1 MCNWRYSLPVDR
13 NSRVENQYTGLILL
27 SGIDAPGIS
36 SALFSTLEPFSIT
49 ILDIEQVVIR
59 SRLILTVLID
69 LDPAHAA
76 AVESDLNECAKLL
89 NVDIATSFSSET
101 TQSIAQK
108 TGLIHVIALAEKITP
123 GAIANLASDIAATG
137 GNIERIHRSA
147 SFPLTAI
154 EFLVSDS
161 HLDSLRK
168 ALGPTAKKYGI
179 DIAIQISGLNRF
191 ARKLV
196 VMDVDSTLI
205 SQEVIDLLAEA
216 AGVGQE
222 VRAITESAMRGE
234 LDFEASLR
242 NRVALLK
249 GQPETIIFEVAKQV
263 TLTPGARTLIRTLNK
278 LGHGVGLVSGGFSQ
292 VVDPIAKQ
300 LGIEHVR
307 SNTLEIVDGVITG
320 NLVGPIIDRAGK
332 ALALKEFANL
342 ENVSPANTIAIG
354 DGANDLDMIA
364 AAGLGIAFNAKP
376 TVQAA
381 AQSALNAPYLD
392 SVLFILGI
400 NREDIEESE
409 KDI

>member
-1 MCNWRYSLPVDR
+1 MDR

-196 VMDVDSTLI
+196 IMDVDSTLI

-216 AGVGQE
+216 SGVGQE

-234 LDFEASLR
+234 LDFETSLR
-242 NRVALLK
+242 KRVALLK

-263 TLTPGARTLIRTLNK
+263 TLTPGARTLIRTLKK

-320 NLVGPIIDRAGK
+320 NLLGAIIDRAGK
-332 ALALKEFANL
+332 AIALKEFASL
-342 ENVSPANTIAIG
+342 ENVSPGNTIAIG

>member
-1 MCNWRYSLPVDR
+1 MDR
-13 NSRVENQYTGLILL
+13 NSRVENKYTGLILL

-123 GAIANLASDIAATG
+123 GAIANLASDIATTG

-216 AGVGQE
+216 SGVGQE

-234 LDFEASLR
+234 LDFETSLR
-242 NRVALLK
+242 KRVALLK
-249 GQPETIIFEVAKQV
+249 GQSESIIADVAKAV
-263 TLTPGARTLIRTLNK
+263 TLTPGARTLIRTLKK

-320 NLVGPIIDRAGK
+320 NLLGAIIDRAGK
-332 ALALKEFANL
+332 AIALKEFASL
-342 ENVSPANTIAIG
+342 ENVSPGNTIAIG

-376 TVQAA
+376 TVQEA

>member
-1 MCNWRYSLPVDR
+1 MPMER
-13 NSRVENQYTGLILL
+13 NNRAENRYTGLILL

-36 SALFSTLEPFSIT
+36 SALFTTLEPFSIT
-49 ILDIEQVVIR
+49 VLDIEQVVIR

-76 AVESDLNECAKLL
+76 AVEADLNECASKL
-89 NVDIATSFSSET
+89 NVDIATSFSNET
-101 TQSIAQK
+101 TESIAQK
-108 TGLIHVIALAEKITP
+108 TGLIHVIALAKKISP

-168 ALGPTAKKYGI
+168 ALGPTAKRYGL
-179 DIAIQISGLNRF
+179 DIAVQISGLNRF

-205 SQEVIDLLAEA
+205 AQEVIDLLAEA
-216 AGVGQE
+216 SGVGQE
-222 VRAITESAMRGE
+222 VRAITESAMRGD
-234 LDFEASLR
+234 LDFETSLR
-242 NRVALLK
+242 KRVALLQ
-249 GQPETIIFEVAKQV
+249 GQSESIIAEVAKQV
-263 TLTPGARTLIRTLNK
+263 TLTPGARTLIRTLKK

-292 VVDPIAKQ
+292 VVDPIAKD
-300 LGIEHVR
+300 LGIDHVR
-307 SNTLEIVDGVITG
+307 SNTLEIVDGKITG
-320 NLVGPIIDRAGK
+320 NVIGPIVDRAGK

-364 AAGLGIAFNAKP
+364 AAGIGIAFNAKP
-376 TVQAA
+376 AVQEA

>member
-1 MCNWRYSLPVDR
+1 MDTR
-13 NSRVENQYTGLILL
+13 NGIENRYTGLILL
-27 SGIDAPGIS
+27 SGVDTPGIS
-36 SALFSTLEPFSIT
+36 SALFKTLEPFSVT

-69 LDPAHAA
+69 LDPAHAQ
-76 AVESDLNECAKLL
+76 AVESDLNECAKKL
-89 NVDIATSFSSET
+89 NVDIATSFSNES

-108 TGLIHVIALAEKITP
+108 TGLIHVIALAQKITP
-123 GAIANLASDIAATG
+123 GAIAELASHIASTG

-154 EFLVSDS
+154 EFLVSGS
-161 HLDSLRK
+161 HSDALRNS
-168 ALGPTAKKYGI
+168 LGPSAKKFGV
-179 DIAIQISGLNRF
+179 DIAIQDAGLNRF

-205 SQEVIDLLAEA
+205 EQEVIDLLAEVS
-216 AGVGQE
+216 GVGEQ

-234 LDFEASLR
+234 LDFETSLR
-242 NRVALLK
+242 KRVALLS
-249 GQPETIIFEVAKQV
+249 GQPESIIQTVAKQIS
-263 TLTPGARTLIRTLNK
+263 LTPGARTLIRTLKK

-292 VVDPIAKQ
+292 VVDPIAAQ
-300 LGIEHVR
+300 LGIPHVR
-307 SNTLEIVDGVITG
+307 SNTLEIINGTITG
-320 NLVGPIIDRAGK
+320 NLSGPIIDRAGK
-332 ALALKEFANL
+332 AQALKEFAQL
-342 ENVSPANTIAIG
+342 EQITQANTIAIG

-364 AAGLGIAFNAKP
+364 TAGLGIAFNAKP

-400 NREDIEESE
+400 NREDIEESDRE
-409 KDI
+409 D

>member
-1 MCNWRYSLPVDR
+1 MDR

-216 AGVGQE
+216 SGVGQE

-234 LDFEASLR
+234 LDFETSLR
-242 NRVALLK
+242 KRVALLK
-249 GQPETIIFEVAKQV
+249 GQSESIIADVAKAV
-263 TLTPGARTLIRTLNK
+263 TLTPGARTLIRTLKK

-320 NLVGPIIDRAGK
+320 NLLGAIIDRAGK
-332 ALALKEFANL
+332 AIALKEFASL
-342 ENVSPANTIAIG
+342 ENVSPGNTIAIG

>member
-1 MCNWRYSLPVDR
+1 MDR
-13 NSRVENQYTGLILL
+13 NNRVENRYTGLILL

-36 SALFSTLEPFSIT
+36 SALFTTLEPFSIT
-49 ILDIEQVVIR
+49 VLDIEQVVIR

-76 AVESDLNECAKLL
+76 AVEADLIECATKL

-101 TQSIAQK
+101 TESIAQK
-108 TGLIHVIALAEKITP
+108 TGLIHVIALSKQITP
-123 GAIANLASDIAATG
+123 GAIANLASDIAGTG

-168 ALGPTAKKYGI
+168 ALGPTAKKYGV
-179 DIAIQISGLNRF
+179 DIAVQISGLNRF

-205 SQEVIDLLAEA
+205 AQEVIDLLADA
-216 AGVGQE
+216 SGVGSE

-234 LDFEASLR
+234 LDFETSLR
-242 NRVALLK
+242 KRVALLT
-249 GQPETIIFEVAKQV
+249 GQPESIITQVAKDV
-263 TLTPGARTLIRTLNK
+263 TLTPGAKTLIRTLKK

-292 VVDPIAKQ
+292 VVNPIAQ
-300 LGIEHVR
+300 ELGIDHVR
-307 SNTLEIVDGVITG
+307 SNTLEIADGKLTG
-320 NLVGPIIDRAGK
+320 HLIGPIIDRAAK
-332 ALALKEFANL
+332 ALALKEFAIL
-342 ENVSPANTIAIG
+342 ENISPSNTIAIG

-364 AAGLGIAFNAKP
+364 AAGLGIAFNAKQA
-376 TVQAA
+376 VQEA

-409 KDI
+409 RDI

>member
-1 MCNWRYSLPVDR
+1 MPMER
-13 NSRVENQYTGLILL
+13 NNRAENRYTGLILL

-36 SALFSTLEPFSIT
+36 SALFTTLEPFSIT
-49 ILDIEQVVIR
+49 VLDIEQVVIR

-76 AVESDLNECAKLL
+76 AVEADLNECASKL
-89 NVDIATSFSSET
+89 NVDIATSFSNET
-101 TQSIAQK
+101 TESIAQK
-108 TGLIHVIALAEKITP
+108 TGLIHVIALAEKISP

-168 ALGPTAKKYGI
+168 ALGPTAKRYGL
-179 DIAIQISGLNRF
+179 DIAVQISGLNRF

-205 SQEVIDLLAEA
+205 AQEVIDLLAEA
-216 AGVGQE
+216 SGVGQE
-222 VRAITESAMRGE
+222 VRAITESAMRGD
-234 LDFEASLR
+234 LDFETSLR
-242 NRVALLK
+242 KRVALLQ
-249 GQPETIIFEVAKQV
+249 GQSESIIAEVAKQV
-263 TLTPGARTLIRTLNK
+263 TLTPGARTLIRTLKK

-292 VVDPIAKQ
+292 VVDPIAKD
-300 LGIEHVR
+300 LGIDHVR
-307 SNTLEIVDGVITG
+307 SNTLEIVDGKITG
-320 NLVGPIIDRAGK
+320 NVIGPIVDRAGK

-364 AAGLGIAFNAKP
+364 AAGIGIAFNAKP
-376 TVQAA
+376 AVQEA

>member
-1 MCNWRYSLPVDR
+1 MPMER
-13 NSRVENQYTGLILL
+13 NNRAENRYTGLILL

-36 SALFSTLEPFSIT
+36 SALFTTLEPFSIT
-49 ILDIEQVVIR
+49 VLDIEQVVIR

-76 AVESDLNECAKLL
+76 AVEADLNECASKL
-89 NVDIATSFSSET
+89 NVDIATSFSNET
-101 TQSIAQK
+101 TESIAQK
-108 TGLIHVIALAEKITP
+108 TGLIHVIALAEKISP

-168 ALGPTAKKYGI
+168 ALGPTAKRYGL
-179 DIAIQISGLNRF
+179 DIAVQISGLNRF

-205 SQEVIDLLAEA
+205 AQEVIDLLAEA
-216 AGVGQE
+216 SGVGQE
-222 VRAITESAMRGE
+222 VRAITESAMRGD
-234 LDFEASLR
+234 LDFETSLR
-242 NRVALLK
+242 KRVALLQ
-249 GQPETIIFEVAKQV
+249 GQSESIIAEVAKQV
-263 TLTPGARTLIRTLNK
+263 TLTPGARTLIRTLKK

-292 VVDPIAKQ
+292 VVDPIAKD
-300 LGIEHVR
+300 LGIDHVR
-307 SNTLEIVDGVITG
+307 SNTLEIVDGKITG
-320 NLVGPIIDRAGK
+320 NVIGPIVDRAGK

-376 TVQAA
+376 AVQEA

>member
-1 MCNWRYSLPVDR
+1 VDR
-13 NSRVENQYTGLILL
+13 NSRVENKYTGLILL

-216 AGVGQE
+216 SGVGQE

-249 GQPETIIFEVAKQV
+249 GQPETIIFEVAKQI

>member
-1 MCNWRYSLPVDR
+1 MDR

-36 SALFSTLEPFSIT
+36 SALFTTLEPFSIT

-89 NVDIATSFSSET
+89 KVDIATSFSSET

-216 AGVGQE
+216 SGVGQE

-242 NRVALLK
+242 KRVALLK
-249 GQPETIIFEVAKQV
+249 GQPETKIFEIAKQV

>member
-1 MCNWRYSLPVDR
+1 MDR
-13 NSRVENQYTGLILL
+13 NDRVANRYTGLILL

-36 SALFSTLEPFSIT
+36 SALFTTLEPFSIT
-49 ILDIEQVVIR
+49 VLDIEQVVIR

-76 AVESDLNECAKLL
+76 AVEADLNECAIKL

-101 TQSIAQK
+101 TESIAQK

-161 HLDSLRK
+161 HLESLRK
-168 ALGPTAKKYGI
+168 ALGPTAKKYGV
-179 DIAIQISGLNRF
+179 DIAVQISGLNRF

-205 SQEVIDLLAEA
+205 QQEVIDLLAEVS
-216 AGVGQE
+216 GVGQE
-222 VRAITESAMRGE
+222 VRSITESAMRGE

-242 NRVALLK
+242 KRVSLLK
-249 GQPETIIFEVAKQV
+249 GQPETIIAQV
-263 TLTPGARTLIRTLNK
+263 SRDITLTPGARTLIRTLKK

-292 VVDPIAKQ
+292 VINPLAK
-300 LGIEHVR
+300 
-307 SNTLEIVDGVITG
+307 D
-320 NLVGPIIDRAGK
+320 
-332 ALALKEFANL
+332 LA
-342 ENVSPANTIAIG
+342 NVTAVFVCCASLC
-354 DGANDLDMIA
+354 DC
-364 AAGLGIAFNAKP
+364 
-376 TVQAA
+376 
-381 AQSALNAPYLD
+381 
-392 SVLFILGI
+392 
-400 NREDIEESE
+400 
-409 KDI
+409 

>member
-1 MCNWRYSLPVDR
+1 MDR
-13 NSRVENQYTGLILL
+13 NSRVENKYTGLILL

-216 AGVGQE
+216 SGVGQE

-307 SNTLEIVDGVITG
+307 SNTLEIVDGKITG
-320 NLVGPIIDRAGK
+320 NVIGPIVDRAGK

-364 AAGLGIAFNAKP
+364 AAGIGIAFNAKP
-376 TVQAA
+376 AVQEA

>member
-1 MCNWRYSLPVDR
+1 MDR

-216 AGVGQE
+216 SGVGQE

>member
-1 MCNWRYSLPVDR
+1 MDR
-13 NSRVENQYTGLILL
+13 NDRVENRFTGLILL

-36 SALFSTLEPFSIT
+36 SALFTTLEAFSIT

-76 AVESDLNECAKLL
+76 AVEADLNVCAEKL
-89 NVDIATSFSSET
+89 NVDIATSFSSES

-108 TGLIHVIALAEKITP
+108 TGLIHVIALAQKISP
-123 GAIANLASDIAATG
+123 GAIANLARDIAATG

-154 EFLVSDS
+154 EFLVSGS

-168 ALGPTAKKYGI
+168 ALGPTAKKYGV
-179 DIAIQISGLNRF
+179 DIAVQISGLNRF

-205 SQEVIDLLAEA
+205 EQEVIDLLAEA
-216 AGVGQE
+216 SGVGKE

-234 LDFEASLR
+234 LDFETSLR
-242 NRVALLK
+242 KRVALLK
-249 GQPETIIFEVAKQV
+249 GQSETIIDQVANEV
-263 TLTPGARTLIRTLNK
+263 TLTPGARTLIRTLKK
-278 LGHGVGLVSGGFSQ
+278 LGHSVGLVSGGFSQ
-292 VVDPIAKQ
+292 VVNPIAEQ
-300 LGIEHVR
+300 LGITHVR
-307 SNTLEIVDGVITG
+307 SNTLEVINGTITG
-320 NLVGPIIDRAGK
+320 KLLEPIIDRAGK
-332 ALALKEFANL
+332 ALALKEIANL

-364 AAGLGIAFNAKP
+364 TAGLGIAFNAKP
-376 TVQAA
+376 TVQEAA
-381 AQSALNAPYLD
+381 HSTLNAPYLD

-400 NREDIEESE
+400 SREYIEESE
-409 KDI
+409 RDI

>member
-1 MCNWRYSLPVDR
+1 MPMERSKR
-13 NSRVENQYTGLILL
+13 AENRYTGLILL

-36 SALFSTLEPFSIT
+36 SALFTTLEPFSIT
-49 ILDIEQVVIR
+49 VLDIEQVVIR

-76 AVESDLNECAKLL
+76 AVEADLNECASKL
-89 NVDIATSFSSET
+89 NVDIATSFSNET
-101 TQSIAQK
+101 TESIAQK
-108 TGLIHVIALAEKITP
+108 TGLIHVIALAEKISP

-168 ALGPTAKKYGI
+168 ALGPTAKKYGL
-179 DIAIQISGLNRF
+179 DIAVQISGLNRF

-205 SQEVIDLLAEA
+205 AQEVIDLLAEA
-216 AGVGQE
+216 SGVGQE
-222 VRAITESAMRGE
+222 VRAITESAMRGD
-234 LDFEASLR
+234 LDFETSLR
-242 NRVALLK
+242 KRVALLQ
-249 GQPETIIFEVAKQV
+249 GQSESIIAEVAKQV
-263 TLTPGARTLIRTLNK
+263 TLTPGARTLIRTLKK

-292 VVDPIAKQ
+292 VVDPIAKD
-300 LGIEHVR
+300 LGIDHVR
-307 SNTLEIVDGVITG
+307 SNTLEIVDGKITG
-320 NLVGPIIDRAGK
+320 NVIGPIVDRAGK

-364 AAGLGIAFNAKP
+364 AAGIGIAFNAKP
-376 TVQAA
+376 AVQEA

>member
-1 MCNWRYSLPVDR
+1 MPMER
-13 NSRVENQYTGLILL
+13 NNRAENRYTGLILL

-36 SALFSTLEPFSIT
+36 SALFTTLEPFSIT
-49 ILDIEQVVIR
+49 VLDIEQVVIR

-76 AVESDLNECAKLL
+76 AVEADLNECASKL
-89 NVDIATSFSSET
+89 NVDIATSFSNET
-101 TQSIAQK
+101 TESIAQK
-108 TGLIHVIALAEKITP
+108 TGLIHVIALAEKISP
-123 GAIANLASDIAATG
+123 GAIANLASEIAATG

-168 ALGPTAKKYGI
+168 ALGPTAKRYGL
-179 DIAIQISGLNRF
+179 DIAVQISGLNRF

-205 SQEVIDLLAEA
+205 AQEVIDLLAEA
-216 AGVGQE
+216 SGVGQE
-222 VRAITESAMRGE
+222 VRAITESAMRGD
-234 LDFEASLR
+234 LDFETSLR
-242 NRVALLK
+242 KRVALLQ
-249 GQPETIIFEVAKQV
+249 GQSESIIAEVAKQV
-263 TLTPGARTLIRTLNK
+263 TLTPGARTLIRTLKK

-292 VVDPIAKQ
+292 VVDPIAKD
-300 LGIEHVR
+300 LGIDHVR
-307 SNTLEIVDGVITG
+307 SNTLEIVDGKITG
-320 NLVGPIIDRAGK
+320 NVIGPIVDRAGK
-332 ALALKEFANL
+332 ALALKEFAKL

-376 TVQAA
+376 AVQEA

>member
-1 MCNWRYSLPVDR
+1 MDR

-36 SALFSTLEPFSIT
+36 SALFTTLEPFSIT

-89 NVDIATSFSSET
+89 KVDIATSFSSET

-123 GAIANLASDIAATG
+123 GAIANLASNIAATG

-242 NRVALLK
+242 KRVALLK
-249 GQPETIIFEVAKQV
+249 GQPETKIFEIAKQV

>member
-1 MCNWRYSLPVDR
+1 MDR
-13 NSRVENQYTGLILL
+13 NSRVENKYTGLILL

-216 AGVGQE
+216 SGVGQE

-234 LDFEASLR
+234 LDFETSLR
-242 NRVALLK
+242 KRVALLK

-342 ENVSPANTIAIG
+342 ENVSPTNTIAIG

>member
-1 MCNWRYSLPVDR
+1 MPMER
-13 NSRVENQYTGLILL
+13 NNRVENRYTGLILL

-36 SALFSTLEPFSIT
+36 SALFTTLEPFSI
-49 ILDIEQVVIR
+49 IVLDIEQVVIR

-76 AVESDLNECAKLL
+76 AVEADLNECATRL

-101 TQSIAQK
+101 TESIAQK
-108 TGLIHVIALAEKITP
+108 TGLIHVTALAEKITP
-123 GAIANLASDIAATG
+123 GAIAHLASDIAATG

-168 ALGPTAKKYGI
+168 ALGPTAKKYGL
-179 DIAIQISGLNRF
+179 DIAVQISGLNRF

-205 SQEVIDLLAEA
+205 AQEVIDLLAEA
-216 AGVGQE
+216 SGVGQE

-234 LDFEASLR
+234 LDFETSLR
-242 NRVALLK
+242 KRVALLQ
-249 GQPETIIFEVAKQV
+249 GQSESIIAEVAKQV
-263 TLTPGARTLIRTLNK
+263 TLTPGAKTLIRTLKK

-307 SNTLEIVDGVITG
+307 SNTLEVIDGVITG
-320 NLVGPIIDRAGK
+320 NLLGPIIDRAGK
-332 ALALKEFANL
+332 AIALKEFASL
-342 ENVSPANTIAIG
+342 ENISPANTIAIG

-376 TVQAA
+376 TVQEA